1 MSKLEG
7 MYEPITMLLVK
18 LHFDICTLLL
28 IFFWFFICLF
38 YLLCRRQL
46 NLYRHFMPPKEKNT
60 FTHFDQMV
68 NQIFNW
74 GENCSIIM
82 SLLRSNLITFCNLM
96 TFVKPF
102 WMIPSHLARHRGQF
116 CQPVTALI
124 SFFLQHDEWVK
135 STDEFIYGDSLRT
148 VIHNK

>member
-1 MSKLEG
+1 MMDLWLYTLPVCFGSLSV
-7 MYEPITMLLVK
+7 YY
-18 LHFDICTLLL
+18 ICSAEDNWT
-28 IFFWFFICLF
+28 FM
-38 YLLCRRQL
+38 
-46 NLYRHFMPPKEKNT
+46 YRHFMPPKEKNT
-60 FTHFDQMV
+60 FTHYNKMV
-68 NQIFNW
+68 NQTFNRIKK
-74 GENCSIIM
+74 CSITM

>member
-1 MSKLEG
+1 
-7 MYEPITMLLVK
+7 MYIVIDFFFGSLSVYFICSAEDNWT
-18 LHFDICTLLL
+18 FTDICWHPKKRTLLHTM
-28 IFFWFFICLF
+28 I
-38 YLLCRRQL
+38 
-46 NLYRHFMPPKEKNT
+46 K
-60 FTHFDQMV
+60 
-68 NQIFNW
+68 FNC

-82 SLLRSNLITFCNLM
+82 SLLSSNLITFCNLM